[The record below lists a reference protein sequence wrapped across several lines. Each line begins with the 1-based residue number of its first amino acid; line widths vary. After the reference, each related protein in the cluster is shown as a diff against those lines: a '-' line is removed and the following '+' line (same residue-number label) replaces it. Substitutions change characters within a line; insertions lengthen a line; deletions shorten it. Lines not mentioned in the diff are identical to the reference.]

1 MAKRDSLTVWLPKE
15 MYGSVEPLADD
26 RFIWCPMPFDNSLPV
41 EQTSF
46 IDMGRD
52 DEDNDNK
59 EPARIPDD
67 DKPMIDYELPA
78 PPPAAV
84 LAGPSTDMSMSET
97 ESEREFPMRQISQNL
112 GRGRRGRP
120 RKTRPVRQQQ
130 HKHAGSESRG
140 FAMIED
146 KGNAQTYLSDYE
158 LRVYTKFA
166 ETGVAELD
174 GLLSDSKQCCNT
186 AGPMLWVLVLSEYT
200 STERDGQVQGS
211 SAVDCFFK
219 KEEDK
224 DHRR

>member
-1 MAKRDSLTVWLPKE
+1 
-15 MYGSVEPLADD
+15 
-26 RFIWCPMPFDNSLPV
+26 
-41 EQTSF
+41 
-46 IDMGRD
+46 MGGD
-52 DEDNDNK
+52 DEDNSNNK
-59 EPARIPDD
+59 DPTRIPDD

-84 LAGPSTDMSMSET
+84 LAGPSTDMSLSET

-112 GRGRRGRP
+112 GRGRRRS

-140 FAMIED
+140 FAVHLGLNLDIEVTLKARIFGD
-146 KGNAQTYLSDYE
+146 LEISAFDYE

-174 GLLSDSKQCCNT
+174 ELLSDSKQCCNT
-186 AGPMLWVLVLSEYT
+186 AGPMLWVLVLSEHT

-211 SAVDCFFK
+211 SAVYCIFE

>member
-46 IDMGRD
+46 IDMGGD
-52 DEDNDNK
+52 DEDNTNNK
-59 EPARIPDD
+59 DPTRIPDD

-112 GRGRRGRP
+112 GRGRRRS

-140 FAMIED
+140 FAVHLGLNLDIEVTLKARIFGD
-146 KGNAQTYLSDYE
+146 LE
-158 LRVYTKFA
+158 I
-166 ETGVAELD
+166 
-174 GLLSDSKQCCNT
+174 
-186 AGPMLWVLVLSEYT
+186 
-200 STERDGQVQGS
+200 
-211 SAVDCFFK
+211 SAFDAL
-219 KEEDK
+219 
-224 DHRR
+224 